1 MRRLIQ
7 LTFFVVTLSLL
18 ACQSKEEPLTRE
30 SRLSK
35 GHQLIDQGRWDEA
48 IEYLTKLEQQDPHLH
63 VRLALASAYAGRAG
77 VRIEKIY
84 SFVVVRN
91 LQPTAVSLA
100 AVRVDQKTQELMQ
113 SLGRYA
119 AQWEKIPEVK
129 ASGREDLTQGLQVLA
144 DQPEAGARLYAA
156 TLRVVLLKSV
166 VNEGLL
172 NWQVV
177 RSQKICSDIVQPYY
191 EWALQ
196 LLEHLIVISQDLT
209 SAFPEKKAEFSRY
222 TEDLQKLKKEAET
235 VPWPQEKICF

>member
-1 MRRLIQ
+1 MRTLIQ
-7 LTFFVVTLSLL
+7 LTLFAVILSLL
-18 ACQSKEEPLTRE
+18 ACQSKEEPVTRE

-35 GHQLIDQGRWDEA
+35 GHQLIDQSQWDEA

-84 SFVVVRN
+84 SFVAVRN
-91 LQPTAVSLA
+91 LKPQTVSLNA
-100 AVRVDQKTQELMQ
+100 ARMDQKTQELMQ

-119 AQWEKIPEVK
+119 AQWEKIPEVR
-129 ASGREDLTQGLQVLA
+129 ASGREDLTRALQVLA
-144 DQPEAGARLYAA
+144 EQPEAGARLYAA

-177 RSQKICSDIVQPYY
+177 RTQKICSDVVQPYY
-191 EWALQ
+191 DWALQ
-196 LLEHLIVISQDLT
+196 LLEHLILISQDLT
-209 SAFPEKKAEFSRY
+209 SAFPGKKAEFSSH
-222 TEDLQKLKKEAET
+222 TEDLQRFKKEAEG

>member
-1 MRRLIQ
+1 MRTLIQ
-7 LTFFVVTLSLL
+7 LTLIAVILSLL
-18 ACQSKEEPLTRE
+18 ACQSKEEPVTRE

-35 GHQLIDQGRWDEA
+35 GHQLIDQSHWDEA

-84 SFVVVRN
+84 SFVAVRN
-91 LQPTAVSLA
+91 LKPQTVSLNA
-100 AVRVDQKTQELMQ
+100 ARMDQKTQELMQ

-119 AQWEKIPEVK
+119 AQWEKIPEVR
-129 ASGREDLTQGLQVLA
+129 ASGREDLTRALQVLA
-144 DQPEAGARLYAA
+144 EQPEAGARLYAA

-177 RSQKICSDIVQPYY
+177 RTQKICSDVVQPYY
-191 EWALQ
+191 DWALQ
-196 LLEHLIVISQDLT
+196 LLEHLILISQDLT
-209 SAFPEKKAEFSRY
+209 SAFPGKKAEFSRY
-222 TEDLQKLKKEAET
+222 TEDLQRFKKEAEG

>member
-1 MRRLIQ
+1 MRTFIQ
-7 LTFFVVTLSLL
+7 LTLFVVIFSLL
-18 ACQSKEEPLTRE
+18 ACQSKEEPVTRE

-35 GHQLIDQGRWDEA
+35 GHHLIDQGLWNEA

-84 SFVVVRN
+84 SFMAVRN
-91 LQPTAVSLA
+91 LKPQTVSLS
-100 AVRVDQKTQELMQ
+100 AVRLDQKTQELMQ

-129 ASGREDLTQGLQVLA
+129 YEGREDLTRALQVLA
-144 DQPEAGARLYAA
+144 QQPEAGARLYAA

-177 RSQKICSDIVQPYY
+177 RSQKICSDLVQPYF

-196 LLEHLIVISQDLT
+196 LLDHLIVISEDLT
-209 SAFPEKKAEFSRY
+209 SAFPGKKAEFIRY
-222 TEDLQKLKKEAET
+222 TEDLQRFKKEAEAI
-235 VPWPQEKICF
+235 PWPQEKICF